1 MSGSNKMKRKMML
14 KKLADGENPIDISL
28 EKYEQLKHKLYGW
41 WGIVTPKDISAE
53 NCPLCFLYQKYGKCS
68 NCPLKKVGEG
78 CMHHDS
84 AWKKL
89 NKLLSESTIFGYG
102 YDKTEIHI
110 AISTLM
116 FALKKAKEYEQ
127 KEAQLDRMNKNLA
140 EFLDYFDDWSES
152 KCTIEEVKQYQ
163 SVTYTHNYCYY
174 LDVERQLLYRIRIRN

>member
-1 MSGSNKMKRKMML
+1 MKRKQMI

-28 EKYEQLKHKLYGW
+28 EKYRQLKHKLYGW
-41 WGIVTPKDISAE
+41 WGIVNTNDISAE
-53 NCPLCFLYQKYGKCS
+53 NCPLCFLYQNYGKTACS
-68 NCPLKKVGEG
+68 DCPLEKVGEG
-78 CMHHDS
+78 CKHENS

-89 NKLLSESTIFGYG
+89 NLLLNESTVFGYA
-102 YDKTEIHI
+102 YDIAEIHV

-127 KEAQLDRMNKNLA
+127 KEAQSNRITKNLV
-140 EFLDYFDDWSES
+140 EFLDYLDDWSES
-152 KCTIEEVKQYQ
+152 KCTIKEIKQYQ